1 MQLQEVQNSNE
12 LLEVVKLEKELFS
25 NYVNFWSLDSFKEI
39 VKNKDKFIFEKLKKD
54 NKVIG
59 YIIFLIIDADT
70 SELHKITISKD
81 YQGQGL
87 SKLLFNQ
94 VADDLQLKNI
104 FKIILEVMIDNR
116 AAISLYNSI
125 GFKKI
130 GSRKNYYKII
140 DNLDNIISKDAL
152 VMELKL

>member
-39 VKNKDKFIFEKLKKD
+39 VKNKDKYIFKILKKD